1 MSTTTQ
7 WQLDEQDAEPVIP
20 DSQARGL
27 LFIAI
32 GVSLLMHAAIVAA
45 LLISAQQE
53 FDSPAI
59 KAVRVNLTPT
69 NPQVRPAVLEQVPEL
84 VQEQLPK
91 PVPEQVPEPEPE
103 PEPEPVAESA
113 PPEQRDLP
121 LPDPALDTT
130 DTQNISES
138 APAPSELPGLPQIT
152 LPSISS
158 MQQTIHALRAED
170 EARNWLYTCKP
181 LYEDAG
187 IRECTPGS
195 GSADPYQA
203 ATRNPNYTALNPVRE
218 QSRSMRSLTTVYQ
231 NTGAVAVA
239 LQANAVDTALAD
251 YVFAEIAAGT
261 SLFTYNGTDRNQ
273 HMRRMTDKSAAAK
286 QAERVLGDAWVIGRA
301 VELQQRKV
309 HTN

>member
-59 KAVRVNLTPT
+59 KAVRVNLVPT

-84 VQEQLPK
+84 VQEQLP
-91 PVPEQVPEPEPE
+91 VPEQVPEP
-103 PEPEPVAESA
+103 VAESV
-113 PPEQRDLP
+113 PPEQREPP

-158 MQQTIHALRAED
+158 LQQTIHALRAED

-195 GSADPYQA
+195 GSADQYQA
-203 ATRNPNYTALNPVRE
+203 ATRNPHYTALNPVRE

-231 NTGAVAVA
+231 NTGAVAGA
-239 LQANAVDTALAD
+239 LQASAVDTALAG
-251 YVFAEIAAGT
+251 YVMDEIAAGT
-261 SLFTYNGTDRNQ
+261 SLYTHNGTDRIQ

-301 VELQQRKV
+301 VKLQQRKV